1 MSPKPGPAQVYRF
14 FGMSGYCLYT
24 GKTQDFPKRW
34 NHHASN
40 QVWWDQVN
48 RCTVDFYLSWAEASE
63 VEEYTISTE
72 RPVYN
77 VPARPP
83 VVMYAVELN
92 RLINEGGI
100 PARDEPMRK
109 LLWELTRTLAS
120 HLSIT

>member
-1 MSPKPGPAQVYRF
+1 
-14 FGMSGYCLYT
+14 MSGYCLYT